1 MTVAFFDCFSG
12 ICGDMILGALFD
24 LGLDVTYFKNEIKKL
39 AISGYNIE
47 VNDIEKN
54 HIKAKDVKIAVI
66 EKQPHR
72 SYQEIKEMIQESG
85 LDEEI
90 KKLSQKIFLKLAKVE
105 GKIHNIDYEQVHFHE
120 VGAID
125 SIIDIVGS
133 VIGIKKLGI
142 DHIYCSPLP
151 LGTGFIK
158 CSHGVI
164 PIPAPATIELL
175 KNVPV
180 YQTDRMQELVTP
192 TGAAVISTIADRFQS
207 MPPMHIERIGY
218 GCGKTE
224 GSIPP
229 LLRIIIGELAEW

>member
-1 MTVAFFDCFSG
+1 LTVAFFDCFSG

-24 LGLDVTYFKNEIKKL
+24 LGLDETYFKNEIKKL
-39 AISGYNIE
+39 AISGYIIE
-47 VNDIEKN
+47 INSIEKN
-54 HIKAKDVKIAVI
+54 HIKAKDVTITVI

-85 LDEEI
+85 LDNEI
-90 KKLSQKIFLKLAKVE
+90 KKISQEIFLKLAKVE
-105 GKIHNIDYEQVHFHE
+105 GKIHNIDYKQVHFHE
-120 VGAID
+120 IGAID

-142 DHIYCSPLP
+142 DYIYCSPLP
-151 LGTGFIK
+151 LGKGFIT

-207 MPPMHIERIGY
+207 MPPMHIKRIGY
-218 GCGKTE
+218 GSGKTE
-224 GSIPP
+224 SDYPN
-229 LLRIIIGELAEW
+229 LLRIVTGELE